1 MKLTT
6 LIAALAISSG
16 AAVAQQLDVEFEI
29 VEDDQAAGC
38 LGAEVMGLNPKGDGF
53 LSVRSGPGANYRK
66 IDELYNGDTV
76 RPCASEGA
84 WWGIYYGQPRR
95 TGWVHGN
102 WLGNW
107 AG

>member
-6 LIAALAISSG
+6 LVAALGITSG
-16 AAVAQQLDVEFEI
+16 AAVAQQLDVEFQI

-38 LGAEVMGLNPKGDGF
+38 LGAEVMGLNPNGDGF
-53 LSVRSGPGANYRK
+53 LSVRSGPGTNYRK

-84 WWGIYYGQPRR
+84 WNGIYYGQPRR
-95 TGWVHGN
+95 KGWVHGN